1 MVDNNM
7 YMLYYIHI
15 IMTTTTVNTLLYS
28 REGFQFNKIQ
38 ENQYCLSFQIE
49 NPCIILEKIVDMH
62 LIELLYKLNEDLYEF
77 TNIVKI
83 DENSAIITT
92 LMKNLFEDLGLPQRY
107 SHVKVNRTRTSDDII
122 TFTCETIP
130 HIKSDLHATIPEHA
144 ELVLIQTMQ
153 CDCIIIGT
161 HHMEVDCT
169 LTLDRSMKFVEMV
182 EKIMGLIMFK
192 IFKRLKQFI
201 DNVSI

>member
-1 MVDNNM
+1 
-7 YMLYYIHI
+7 
-15 IMTTTTVNTLLYS
+15 MTTGNTLLYS

-38 ENQYCLSFQIE
+38 DKEKENQYCLSFQID
-49 NPCIILEKIVDMH
+49 NPYIILEKIVDIH

-107 SHVKVNRTRTSDDII
+107 SHVKVNRTRKRNDMI

-130 HIKSDLHATIPEHA
+130 HIKRDLLAIPEHA

-153 CDCIIIGT
+153 CDCIIIAA
-161 HHMEVDCT
+161 HHMKVNCT
-169 LTLDRSMKFVEMV
+169 LTLEHSMQFPEMV
-182 EKIMGLIMFK
+182 EKIIGLIMFK

-201 DNVSI
+201 NNISI